1 MNRLTLSVSL
11 AAALFTLPLAAQAQS
26 QLERFEALSEQM
38 TQLTYQG
45 LAEQVPA
52 LNGVLP
58 SVEWDRP
65 MRRAGR
71 CAIRGYE
78 DAVGD
83 AGVEAMLV
91 ELESAI
97 GSAQPSDI
105 LDGTFSAGVPQG
117 LTNQDVQRI
126 NNDCGMIELQMERLA
141 ESGAMQ
147 ALQNR

>member
-1 MNRLTLSVSL
+1 MTRLTLGASL
-11 AAALFTLPLAAQAQS
+11 TAALLTLPIAAQAQS
-26 QLERFEALSEQM
+26 QLDRFEALSEQM
-38 TQLTYQG
+38 TELTYQG

-52 LNGVLP
+52 LDGVLP
-58 SVEWDRP
+58 SADWDRP

-78 DAVGD
+78 RAVGE

-91 ELESAI
+91 ELEQAI
-97 GSAQPSDI
+97 GSARPSDI

-147 ALQNR
+147 ALQSQ

>member
-1 MNRLTLSVSL
+1 MIRLTLRVGL
-11 AAALFTLPLAAQAQS
+11 VAALVTLPLAAQAQT
-26 QLERFEALSEQM
+26 QLERFEVLSERM
-38 TQLTYQG
+38 TELTYQG

-52 LNGVLP
+52 LSGVLP
-58 SVEWDRP
+58 SAEWDRP

-78 DAVGD
+78 DAVGE
-83 AGVEAMLV
+83 AGVEAMLA

-97 GSAQPSDI
+97 DSAQPSDI
-105 LDGTFSAGVPQG
+105 LDGTFSAGVPEG

-147 ALQNR
+147 ALQSQ

>member
-1 MNRLTLSVSL
+1 MNRLTLCV
-11 AAALFTLPLAAQAQS
+11 AAGVALFPLAAQAQS
-26 QLERFEALSEQM
+26 HLDRFEALSEQM
-38 TQLTYQG
+38 TALTYQG

-52 LNGVLP
+52 LAGVLP

-78 DAVGD
+78 NAVGD

-97 GSAQPSDI
+97 GAARPSDI

-126 NNDCGMIELQMERLA
+126 NNDCGMIELQMQRLA

-147 ALQNR
+147 ALQNQ